1 MREGTHVS
9 LFITNLFENV
19 TSGSLDEPGR
29 ASAVRVLAS
38 AQCSA
43 RPFGLSP
50 RFTVPSRR
58 SRLTPIETFEDEDA
72 DETDSPLLRRGPPCT
87 SAPDS
92 PSAIGWLLNENQR
105 WRDGTQEFEVK
116 RASE

>member
-1 MREGTHVS
+1 MPRLESRLCLRVRISVWLLG
-9 LFITNLFENV
+9 
-19 TSGSLDEPGR
+19 
-29 ASAVRVLAS
+29 AVQAVL
-38 AQCSA
+38 
-43 RPFGLSP
+43 GI
-50 RFTVPSRR
+50 PSRR

-87 SAPDS
+87 SAPES